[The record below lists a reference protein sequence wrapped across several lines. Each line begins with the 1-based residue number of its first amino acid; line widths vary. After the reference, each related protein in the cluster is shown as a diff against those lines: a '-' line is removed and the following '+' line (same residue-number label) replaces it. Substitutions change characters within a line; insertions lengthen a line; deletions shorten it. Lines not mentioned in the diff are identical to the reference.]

1 MPETFY
7 QSDTVFTVTQLTN
20 AIKDIVEGS
29 FPEIILEGEISNYR
43 PSSSGHVYFVIKD
56 SGAQIAAVMWK
67 STAARLNFI
76 PRDGNLV
83 RVKGKLSVYPARGNY
98 QIVISAMDL
107 AGSGNI
113 LLMLEERKKK
123 LNAEGLFD
131 ESRKKPLPAF
141 PDTIGVVTS
150 QTGAALRDILQIT
163 RRRSKYVNVILF
175 PAIVQGETAAP
186 SIVRQIQIANDF
198 KMCDLLIVGRGGGSL
213 EDLLPFSEESVVR
226 AVADSKIPVI
236 SAVGHEI
243 DWALCDFAA
252 DRRAPTPS
260 AAAEIAVPVLDDVL
274 YYFEQKENE
283 FETEIKNRIK
293 NLRLMIQEFS
303 PENLELKFRYIEQPL
318 LQRFDGAKE
327 DLISNMEER
336 IKDARQKLERQMLI
350 LENANPSSLFQR
362 GYSMVRDATTGKI
375 ISAFDQVSQGSK
387 IEIIPAKGKIL
398 ATVDS
403 ASNS

>member
-175 PAIVQGETAAP
+175 PAVVQGETAAP

-403 ASNS
+403 ASDS

>member
-403 ASNS
+403 ASDS

>member
-175 PAIVQGETAAP
+175 PAVVQGETAAP